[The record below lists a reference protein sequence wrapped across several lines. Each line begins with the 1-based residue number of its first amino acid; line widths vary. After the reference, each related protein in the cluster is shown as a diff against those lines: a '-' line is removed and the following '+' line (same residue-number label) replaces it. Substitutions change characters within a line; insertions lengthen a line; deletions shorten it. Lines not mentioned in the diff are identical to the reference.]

1 MSQFTFKDFLT
12 LVGGAV
18 ITFLVVFSYLHLLEF
33 FGI

>member
-12 LVGGAV
+12 LVGGGV

-33 FGI
+33 LGI